1 MQVAGNRDKLLGGA
15 LECIRTLGYGATSSR
30 DIARAAGANVASIN
44 YHFGGKDQ
52 LLEQAL
58 TSCFDG
64 WTERLEAAL
73 AAGGDGASLRD
84 QLVGIFRTTVDSF
97 ADSRPAIISCIESW
111 APAVRSETLRAA
123 LADGYAR
130 VRHRAEELTRQALSP
145 GDGAT
150 LASLS
155 VLTSVILAV
164 IDGLMVQWIADP
176 AETPSAEEIVDA
188 LAALGAIAAT

>member
-1 MQVAGNRDKLLGGA
+1 VAGNRDKLLCGA

-73 AAGGDGASLRD
+73 AASGERASMRD

-97 ADSRPAIISCIESW
+97 ADSRPSIISCIESW
-111 APAVRSETLRAA
+111 APAMRSETLRAA
-123 LADGYAR
+123 LAGGYAR
-130 VRHRAEELTRQALSP
+130 VRHRAEELTRQALSQHQ
-145 GDGAT
+145 GAG
-150 LASLS
+150 LPNLS
-155 VLTSVILAV
+155 VITSVVLAV
-164 IDGLMVQWIADP
+164 IDGLMIQWIADP
-176 AETPSAEEIVDA
+176 DQTPSAEEIVEA
-188 LAALGAIAAT
+188 LAALGAIAIS